1 MVETV
6 KDWNILKAYAGY
18 KQGFYQIIENQK
30 VTEIRVNVGRLGFK
44 KKFENKN
51 DPMLNN
57 ILGFCKSNGYIEVSN
72 NIMKEYFF
80 EHIPEGTKKNR

>member
-6 KDWNILKAYAGY
+6 NDWKTIEAYAGY

-44 KKFENKN
+44 KKFQNKE
-51 DPMLNN
+51 DPDLKE
-57 ILGFCKSNGYIEVSN
+57 ILEFCTSKKFIEISS
-72 NIMKEYFF
+72 NIMDQFFF
-80 EHIPEGTKKNR
+80 EHIPQQ